1 MSAQKDETTLTE
13 NDVRRE
19 HMRAVQPGGHWAY
32 LFGVVG
38 MSVLLMIAFMAF
50 LEGASA

>member
-19 HMRAVQPGGHWAY
+19 HMRAVKPGPHWAY
-32 LFGVVG
+32 LFGVIG
-38 MSVLLMIAFMAF
+38 TSVLLMIAFMAF